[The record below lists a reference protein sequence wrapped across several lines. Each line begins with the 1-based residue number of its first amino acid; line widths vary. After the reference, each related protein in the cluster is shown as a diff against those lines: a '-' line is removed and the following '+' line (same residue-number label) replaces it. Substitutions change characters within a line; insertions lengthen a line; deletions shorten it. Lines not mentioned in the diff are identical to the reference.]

1 MMNDLKGKKFLVTG
15 ASSGI
20 GRETAKILVQMGSIV
35 VGLDKDEYELE
46 ITNQMCGGNL
56 SKISFD
62 LKNLDALYPTIQNV
76 VDKIGK
82 LDGVVNSAGVSYICP
97 LKNINYQK
105 LEEVVKINT
114 YSAIELSKIFSR
126 SGINNKG
133 GSIVFISSIFGLV
146 GTQVNS
152 GYSISK
158 SALHGLTKSLSIEL
172 ASRKIRVNCVAPGFV
187 KTEMMYKTSEIMGD
201 NYIENLNKLHP
212 LGLGEVDDVA
222 NCVIFLLSN
231 SSKWITGNI
240 IKVDGGYTSQ

>member
-1 MMNDLKGKKFLVTG
+1 MMNDLKGKKFLITG

-35 VGLDKDEYELE
+35 VGLDKDEDELE
-46 ITNQMCGGNL
+46 TTNQMCGGNL
-56 SKISFD
+56 TKINFD
-62 LKNLDALYPTIQNV
+62 LKNLDVLYPTIQNV

-126 SGINNKG
+126 YGINNKG

-158 SALHGLTKSLSIEL
+158 SSLHGLTKSLSIEL

-187 KTEMMYKTSEIMGD
+187 KTEMLHKTSEIMGD

-222 NCVIFLLSN
+222 NCIIFLLSN